1 MPQNYNIKYL
11 FIYYT
16 QILYTLYYL
25 FFYFYTYEYLPN
37 EDLYFLRS
45 QFLDNFYTSA
55 FYFVN
60 NETPAPPQGYTQS
73 RENRPRISLIE
84 VEGRLWIS

>member
-1 MPQNYNIKYL
+1 MSHATELYIKYL

-45 QFLDNFYTSA
+45 QFLDNLYTSA
-55 FYFVN
+55 SYFVN
-60 NETPAPPQGYTQS
+60 NETPAPPRVIPSHERTD
-73 RENRPRISLIE
+73 RVL
-84 VEGRLWIS
+84 V

>member
-1 MPQNYNIKYL
+1 MNSLVASMSHATKLYKYL

-25 FFYFYTYEYLPN
+25 FFLLLHIRVSN

-55 FYFVN
+55 SYFVN
-60 NETPAPPQGYTQS
+60 NETPAPPRVIPSHERTD
-73 RENRPRISLIE
+73 RVL
-84 VEGRLWIS
+84 V